1 MEGVASLPLYL
12 TILLYMKQAYNKDKF
27 NYRFISNNLDLIKI
41 KIKEFEKI
49 IPTLM
54 VILKKNA
61 VNSKEVKETFN
72 IFKLKL
78 NMDNKLIDKPLIKK
92 LKI

>member
-1 MEGVASLPLYL
+1 
-12 TILLYMKQAYNKDKF
+12 
-27 NYRFISNNLDLIKI
+27 
-41 KIKEFEKI
+41 
-49 IPTLM
+49 M

>member
-1 MEGVASLPLYL
+1 
-12 TILLYMKQAYNKDKF
+12 
-27 NYRFISNNLDLIKI
+27 
-41 KIKEFEKI
+41 
-49 IPTLM
+49 M
-54 VILKKNA
+54 VIFKKNS
-61 VNSKEVKETFN
+61 VSSEEVKEIFN